1 MALPTDNIS
10 PEQLWAEIT
19 ARPRPARIVETPLK
33 RADGSPVYCAVR
45 LLTQAEAL
53 AAASEGE
60 REATRIAKA
69 EGKSDTP
76 ALYAASKGPADLR
89 NSCAAVEILMR
100 AARMPHDQN
109 VPFFPS
115 KGHLLGLLPDEIDI
129 LTGQYLMVQAEL
141 GPVIHALSDVE
152 VEAWIEKLTTGGQKF
167 LLPFLSWGVVS
178 TLLTSLASR
187 AENSSTSN
195 FSPGS
200 QPEGGS
206 SPQPTETP
214 EQSSSPAP

>member
-33 RADGSPVYCAVR
+33 RADGSPVYCALR

-53 AAASEGE
+53 AAAAEGE

-69 EGKSDTP
+69 DTPATP

-141 GPVIHALSDVE
+141 GPVIHDLSDVE
-152 VEAWIEKLTTGGQKF
+152 VEAWVAKLTTGGQKF

-187 AENSSTSN
+187 AANSSTSN
-195 FSPGS
+195 SSPGS

-214 EQSSSPAP
+214 EQSSPAP